1 MNKVVRDQLIPR
13 SRRQADRTAASPVF
27 NQIQKIVAE
36 DVPVLP
42 LWQGKQYVA
51 ARDDLNGVEYA
62 LNTSSDLL
70 LWELG
75 RGTA

>member
-27 NQIQKIVAE
+27 NQIQKIVAK